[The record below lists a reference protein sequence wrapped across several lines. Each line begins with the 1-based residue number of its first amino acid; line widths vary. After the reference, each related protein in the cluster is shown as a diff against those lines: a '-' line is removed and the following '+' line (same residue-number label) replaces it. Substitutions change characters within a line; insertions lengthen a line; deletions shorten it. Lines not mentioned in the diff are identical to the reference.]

1 MYHLPFISYYV
12 IDTFGKVFWTFL
24 SILFMYFRGEN
35 TSLNLDFIPIGYVH
49 CSYICAVY
57 CKPWVW
63 FALPPYTQYPYS
75 LLFGADPLFAIF
87 CRCALEY
94 LMLLSFFYFMFRK
107 CFKLFSGLFLNII

>member
-49 CSYICAVY
+49 CSYIVLCIASLGLV
-57 CKPWVW
+57 C
-63 FALPPYTQYPYS
+63 FATLHTVS
-75 LLFGADPLFAIF
+75 VFAIVWRGSF
-87 CRCALEY
+87 VY
-94 LMLLSFFYFMFRK
+94 DLLSLCIRVSNASF
-107 CFKLFSGLFLNII
+107 LFLFYV

>member
-49 CSYICAVY
+49 CSYIVLCIASPGFGLLCHLSHSIRIRY
-57 CKPWVW
+57 CL
-63 FALPPYTQYPYS
+63 ARILC
-75 LLFGADPLFAIF
+75 L
-87 CRCALEY
+87 R
-94 LMLLSFFYFMFRK
+94 SFVVVH
-107 CFKLFSGLFLNII
+107 

>member
-1 MYHLPFISYYV
+1 MLFI
-12 IDTFGKVFWTFL
+12 
-24 SILFMYFRGEN
+24 
-35 TSLNLDFIPIGYVH
+35 H
-49 CSYICAVY
+49 CAVY
-57 CKPWVW
+57 CKPLVW

-75 LLFGADPLFAIF
+75 LLFGADPLFTIF

>member
-49 CSYICAVY
+49 CSYIVQCIAS
-57 CKPWVW
+57 PW
-63 FALPPYTQYPYS
+63 FG
-75 LLFGADPLFAIF
+75 LLCHFTHSSVFAIVWRGSF
-87 CRCALEY
+87 VY
-94 LMLLSFFYFMFRK
+94 DLLSLCIRVSNASF
-107 CFKLFSGLFLNII
+107 LFLFYV